1 MSAPL
6 VLDGV
11 TKTWEDGSRALSG
24 LSLRVEPGELVTV
37 LGPSGSGKSTA
48 LRIVAGLETPDAGS
62 VAIGDRDVTAVEP
75 SERGVAMV
83 FQSFALFPHL
93 VVADTIAFGLRARGA
108 SRDEARERA
117 RAVAEP
123 LGLAGLL
130 DRRPSQLSGGERQR
144 VALARGLAGD
154 PAVLLL
160 DEPLSN
166 LDARL
171 RAEARTEIRRVQEAS
186 GVTTLYVTHDQDE
199 ALALGHR
206 VAVLDRGELQQVG
219 TPDDVYDRPANR
231 FVASF
236 VGEPPMNLVDPAVI
250 GVDAPGA
257 VAGVRPEHL
266 RVATVDLRTDDVDKS
281 TLARVAAVER
291 AGHESLWHLDV
302 GGTRLIARASGGPA
316 GDEVRIRAEHVL
328 LFDAETGARR

>member
-1 MSAPL
+1 MSAAL
-6 VLDGV
+6 VLEGV
-11 TKTWEDGSRALSG
+11 TKTWEDGSAALSS

-48 LRIVAGLETPDAGS
+48 LRLIAGLETPDAGT
-62 VAIGDRDVTAVEP
+62 VRIGERDVVGVEP

-93 VVADTIAFGLRARGA
+93 SVADNVAFGLRARGVPKEA
-108 SRDEARERA
+108 ARERA

-123 LGLAGLL
+123 LGLGALL

-144 VALARGLAGD
+144 VALARGLAGEPD
-154 PAVLLL
+154 VLLL

-171 RAEARTEIRRVQEAS
+171 RAEARAEVRRVQEAT
-186 GVTTLYVTHDQDE
+186 GVTTVYVTHDQDE

-206 VAVLDRGELQQVG
+206 VAVLDGGRLQQVG

-236 VGEPPMNLVDPAVI
+236 VGEPAMNLVDPATI
-250 GVDAPGA
+250 GLDAPGA
-257 VAGVRPEHL
+257 VAGFRPEHV
-266 RVATVDLRTDDVDKS
+266 RVGDSGL
-281 TLARVAAVER
+281 LARLVLVER
-291 AGHESLWHLDV
+291 TGHESLWHLDLD
-302 GGTRLIARASGGPA
+302 GTRIVARATGGRP
-316 GDEVRIRAEHVL
+316 GDEVRISADHVL
-328 LFDAETGARR
+328 LFDAETGEAR